1 MAAYAKTILT
11 FTTTFCP
18 ASLKLYKMSGAFGE
32 HKTGSYKINQVAAYL
47 KS

>member
-1 MAAYAKTILT
+1 MAAYAKTRLT
-11 FTTTFCP
+11 FTTFFP

-32 HKTGSYKINQVAAYL
+32 HETGSYKINQVAAYL